1 TAHMHPSLR
10 SFFVLF
16 MVRRPPRSTLFP
28 YTTLFRSSLGR
39 RRAEAARPGAA
50 RVTTTPATFTGPSR
64 HVGTP
69 TDGKALPSVDRAAAR
84 TPPGAPTP
92 PRRPPSG
99 GPHGPPFAAPGG
111 QRRQEPGVGR
121 GRRLRPPLPGAL
133 RLPQRAHHHPA
144 VLHRRR
150 GPPGVGVPLR
160 RRGAAARRRAPRA
173 QGRQARP
180 HPLGHAARAPH
191 HLRARGAARRAP
203 RPAARRQAAPQRL
216 SRPPRD
222 APEARTPEG
231 VPGLSHVRTAPLATT
246 RPAEAVPAGRPR
258 QRTPRRARGR
268 SAATTASARR
278 RTPHAVTFHSASVTI
293 ARLIFDR
300 PAVRSTN
307 VIGTSTTRPPP
318 RATRHAMST
327 WKQYPCD
334 STPARSTARSA
345 AAR

>member
-1 TAHMHPSLR
+1 
-10 SFFVLF
+10 
-16 MVRRPPRSTLFP
+16 
-28 YTTLFRSSLGR
+28 
-39 RRAEAARPGAA
+39 
-50 RVTTTPATFTGPSR
+50 
-64 HVGTP
+64 
-69 TDGKALPSVDRAAAR
+69 
-84 TPPGAPTP
+84 
-92 PRRPPSG
+92 
-99 GPHGPPFAAPGG
+99 
-111 QRRQEPGVGR
+111 
-121 GRRLRPPLPGAL
+121 
-133 RLPQRAHHHPA
+133 AHHHPA

-216 SRPPRD
+216 TRPPRD

-231 VPGLSHVRTAPLATT
+231 FRASRTSGPDPRGVPGLSHVRTAPFATPG
-246 RPAEAVPAGRPR
+246 PAEPVPAGRPR

-307 VIGTSTTRPPP
+307 VI
-318 RATRHAMST
+318 
-327 WKQYPCD
+327 
-334 STPARSTARSA
+334 
-345 AAR
+345 